1 MTRPQRKTD
10 YLGEHRPYL
19 GDTDPLLLGNIEKGQ
34 VIRFVYHG
42 ELRWVFVADANWKNK
57 LHGLDLK
64 HIPRRAF
71 LQVVNAPLELN
82 PRELYDKKIRKTPI
96 PQYESYR
103 TYNRIEMS
111 AIHSV
116 IYNSTLQPAE
126 HDEQGIEEPEQ
137 VKDTDELLKGL

>member
-1 MTRPQRKTD
+1 
-10 YLGEHRPYL
+10 
-19 GDTDPLLLGNIEKGQ
+19 
-34 VIRFVYHG
+34 
-42 ELRWVFVADANWKNK
+42 
-57 LHGLDLK
+57 
-64 HIPRRAF
+64 
-71 LQVVNAPLELN
+71 
-82 PRELYDKKIRKTPI
+82 LYDKKIRKTPI